1 MKVYSE
7 KTRIKS
13 YHVDKYGN
21 LDTVQ
26 VFKFMQEAAFRHSL
40 LDSFGQPD
48 LAKLGLVWMLSRMKV
63 VFLSDA
69 FLGDEIEIKSWVRS
83 IKGALSER
91 DFILTNGD
99 KVVAK
104 ATSLW
109 VCLSTD
115 PVKPTAIPSQILAK
129 MHIHDEFDKDFS
141 TTKINSNQGE
151 VDSHNYTIR
160 PSDIDMVNHTNNV
173 TYVRMMLDTINS
185 DKKLKQLNVNY
196 LLQSFEGDLLTISSQ
211 SAPSQTQVHEI
222 VNAEGKV
229 VCRLNTVW
237 E

>member
-21 LDTVQ
+21 LGTVQ
-26 VFKFMQEAAFRHSL
+26 VFKFLQEAAFRHSL

-48 LAKLGLVWMLSRMKV
+48 LTKLGLVWMLSRMKV

-99 KVVAK
+99 KVIAK

-109 VCLSTD
+109 ACLSTD
-115 PVKPTAIPSQILAK
+115 PIKPTAIPSQILAK
-129 MHIHDEFDKDFS
+129 MYIHHEIDKDFS
-141 TTKINSNQGE
+141 TTKINSIQGE

-173 TYVRMMLDTINS
+173 TYVRIILDTVIS
-185 DKKLKQLNVNY
+185 VKKLEQLEVNY
-196 LLQSFEGDLLTISSQ
+196 LLQSFEGDMLTISSQ
-211 SAPSQTQVHEI
+211 SASREIKGHEI
-222 VNAEGKV
+222 INIEGKV
-229 VCRLNTVW
+229 VCRLKTEW
-237 E
+237 Q